1 LSPNVV
7 SIVRRVLA
15 IVGALAIG
23 GSWVWASVET
33 TREYGPS
40 EYGPEPLITVG
51 IVLFAV
57 APLVLVGVTPF
68 RKGTQRASQE
78 YLELAVVIVII
89 AVNIWGHVA
98 ARTSLQSTAGL
109 YALDASLASWI
120 GLGFVAY
127 MRRRQYL
134 GIPPN
139 PVP

>member
-1 LSPNVV
+1 LSRIVV

-15 IVGALAIG
+15 ILGALAIA

-40 EYGPEPLITVG
+40 EYGPGPLITLWVFLL
-51 IVLFAV
+51 VV
-57 APLVLVGVTPF
+57 APVALIGVTPF

-78 YLELAVVIVII
+78 YLELAVAIAMI
-89 AVNIWGHVA
+89 AVNVWGHVA

-109 YALDASLASWI
+109 YVLDASLASWI
-120 GLGFVAY
+120 GFGFVAY

-134 GIPPN
+134 GITPN